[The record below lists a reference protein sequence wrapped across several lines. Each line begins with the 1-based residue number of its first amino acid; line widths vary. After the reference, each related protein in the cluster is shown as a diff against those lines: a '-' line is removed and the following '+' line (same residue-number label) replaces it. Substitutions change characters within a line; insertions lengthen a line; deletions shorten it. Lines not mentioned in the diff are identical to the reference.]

1 MFYFQT
7 LLFIG
12 VRVDQSLVLCVVFYR
27 SLFVCLFGFCLFVC
41 FLLLLS
47 FFFWPVYCLS
57 FFDLR
62 IFKLCLA
69 VKHCIGT
76 NQSIV
81 KWLLL
86 LQSLLYQA
94 HEWWVESIE
103 AWTLTTDNAAEINT
117 RHQSYCDT
125 SYSRCG
131 MNQMWILKNSNDL
144 IENIQSMSSSNNIK
158 TFDYSLHNN
167 SSL

>member
-12 VRVDQSLVLCVVFYR
+12 VRVAQSLVLCVVFYR
-27 SLFVCLFGFCLFVC
+27 SLFVCLVFCFCLLLL
-41 FLLLLS
+41 LLLLS
-47 FFFWPVYCLS
+47 FFFWPVSCLS
-57 FFDLR
+57 VFDLR

-76 NQSIV
+76 KYCKMTFFYYKVYSI
-81 KWLLL
+81 KPTDDEWRISKREHLLL
-86 LQSLLYQA
+86 
-94 HEWWVESIE
+94 
-103 AWTLTTDNAAEINT
+103 TINT
-117 RHQSYCDT
+117 RHQSYCDARN
-125 SYSRCG
+125 SRCG
-131 MNQMWILKNSNDL
+131 MNQMWILKNSKDL
-144 IENIQSMSSSNNIK
+144 IEYIQSMSSSNSIK